1 MSFDAFRQKMQS
13 AGLGDLA
20 IKAFE
25 LNYNRMASGEST
37 LIPEASI
44 KPATGLTS
52 FADLPT
58 VDPDPSLL
66 ASTVFIKLNGGLGTG
81 MGLEKAKS
89 LLEVKSGLTFLDLI
103 AKQILHLR
111 SQGAAP
117 QVLLMNSFST
127 SADTLAALGK
137 YPELGN
143 PSDLEFVQNK
153 VPKINATTNLP
164 VEHPENPDHEW
175 CPPGHG
181 DLYVALAG
189 SGKLDALL
197 AAGVRYAFVSNSD
210 NLGATLDPKLLAHF
224 AASNAP
230 FLMEVTRRTTADRK
244 GGHLCA
250 NAQTGQLILRESA
263 QCPASDEAAFQDIDT
278 HQFFNTNNLWV
289 NLPALKQALG
299 DTGGVLPLAT
309 ISNSKTVD
317 PRDSS
322 STGVIQLETAM
333 GAAIGCFEGA
343 GAVVVPRT
351 RFAPVKTTADLLA
364 LRSDAYVTTPDFRIE
379 LDPARNGNPPTIT
392 LDNTHYKLVDGL
404 ESLLAGSVPSLLN
417 AKSLTVSGPW
427 TFSPGYTSIS
437 GDVQFENPTSNP
449 ASAGSRDYSD
459 ELVSA
464 S

>member
-20 IKAFE
+20 IKACE

-37 LIPEASI
+37 LIPESSI
-44 KPATGLTS
+44 HPVS
-52 FADLPT
+52 DLVAYDSLPEA
-58 VDPDPSLL
+58 DPDPSLL
-66 ASTVFIKLNGGLGTG
+66 AATVFIKLNGGLGTG

-89 LLEVKSGLTFLDLI
+89 LLEVKAGLTFLDLI

-127 SADTLAALGK
+127 SDDTLEALAS
-137 YPELGN
+137 YPELGD
-143 PSDLEFVQNK
+143 PKDLEFVQNK
-153 VPKINATTNLP
+153 VPKIDAATNLP

-197 AAGVRYAFVSNSD
+197 DAGIRYAFVSNSD

-224 AASNAP
+224 ASSNAP
-230 FLMEVTRRTTADRK
+230 FLMEVTRRTAADRK

-250 NAQTGQLILRESA
+250 DSETGQLILRESA
-263 QCPASDEAAFQDIDT
+263 QCPAEDEATFQDIDT
-278 HQFFNTNNLWV
+278 HKFFNTNNLWV
-289 NLPALKQALG
+289 NLPALKQAL
-299 DTGGVLPLAT
+299 DDAGGVLPLAT

-317 PRDSS
+317 PRDPD
-322 STGVIQLETAM
+322 STKVVQLETAM
-333 GAAIGCFEGA
+333 GAAIGCFQGA
-343 GAVVVPRT
+343 AAIDVPRT

-379 LDPARNGNPPTIT
+379 LDPARGGNPPSIS
-392 LDNTHYKLVDGL
+392 LDNAHYKLVDGL
-404 ESLLAGSVPSLLN
+404 ETLVQHAVPSLLDCT
-417 AKSLTVSGPW
+417 ALDVRGPW
-427 TFSPGYTSIS
+427 QFSPGTTSIS
-437 GDVQFENPTSNP
+437 GTVAFDNPTATP
-449 ASAGSRDYSD
+449 ASAAARAYSD
-459 ELVSA
+459 ETVAPS
-464 S
+464 

>member
-25 LNYNRMASGEST
+25 LNYDRMAGGEST

-52 FADLPT
+52 FDELPE
-58 VDPDPSLL
+58 VEPDPALL
-66 ASTVFIKLNGGLGTG
+66 AATVFIKLNGGLGTG

-127 SADTLAALGK
+127 SGDTLAALAN
-137 YPELGN
+137 YPDLGD
-143 PSDLEFVQNK
+143 PKDLEFVQNK
-153 VPKINATTNLP
+153 VPKIDAATKLP
-164 VEHPENPDHEW
+164 VGHPANPDHEW

-197 AAGVRYAFVSNSD
+197 DAGVRYAFVSNSD

-224 AASNAP
+224 ASSGAP
-230 FLMEVTRRTTADRK
+230 FPMEVTRRTAADRK

-250 NAQTGQLILRESA
+250 DSETGQLILRESA
-263 QCPASDEAAFQDIDT
+263 QCPAEDEAAFQDIGT

-289 NLPALKQALG
+289 NLPALKQAL
-299 DTGGVLPLAT
+299 DEHGGVLPLAT

-317 PRDSS
+317 PRDPD
-322 STGVIQLETAM
+322 STKVVQLETAM
-333 GAAIGCFEGA
+333 GAAIGCFKGA

-379 LDPARNGNPPTIT
+379 LDPARAGNPPAIT
-392 LDNTHYKLVDGL
+392 LDSAHYKLVDGL
-404 ESLLAGSVPSLLN
+404 ESLVEHAVPSLLN
-417 AKSLTVSGPW
+417 CTSLTVSGPW
-427 TFSPGYTSIS
+427 KFSPGTTIS
-437 GDVQFENPTSNP
+437 GDVRFENPTATS
-449 ASAGSRDYSD
+449 ASAGSSDYAD
-459 ELVSA
+459 AVVSP